1 MKDILT
7 TALGMFMFGDV
18 LLESKNL
25 VGVLIGLA
33 GGIVYAW
40 LQYRS
45 SQQPQQQ
52 AYKPV
57 ASPRPGS
64 LGSLGRSERSPR
76 YTGGS
81 KA

>member
-18 LLESKNL
+18 LLEAKNL

-33 GGIVYAW
+33 GGVVYAC
-40 LQYRS
+40 LQYQA
-45 SQQPQQQ
+45 SQQPRP
-52 AYKPV
+52 YKAV
-57 ASPRPGS
+57 AS
-64 LGSLGRSERSPR
+64 SPR
-76 YTGGS
+76 VS